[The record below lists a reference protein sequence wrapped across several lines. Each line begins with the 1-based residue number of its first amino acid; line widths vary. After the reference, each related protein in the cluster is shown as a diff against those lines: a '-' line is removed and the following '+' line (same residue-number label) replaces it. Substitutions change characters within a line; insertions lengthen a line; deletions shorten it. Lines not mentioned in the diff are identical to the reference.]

1 MFLNLAQVRPSLKGA
16 LISSSLSK
24 CLRVPARLAR
34 MLRSDKAFKQ
44 AVVTRVLLAPLLVG
58 TSLLMTGC
66 DKPTTY
72 EKIQKHKTL
81 HIITR
86 NAPAVYFQGR
96 HGPMGFE
103 YELAKLFSEQLGVE
117 LDLKVASTR
126 SQILSALDNNY
137 THIASAF
144 MVASEA
150 RSQNYLYSS
159 PYMET
164 TPIVVYRYGSK
175 RPRTTGDLLGKK
187 VGIVSD
193 SYHSHEIEKLKKD
206 YPELDWELLDVES
219 IDLMK
224 MVQDQSLDF
233 AIINSVELDIQQ
245 AYYPRVKKAFAI
257 GDTQQISWYFPK
269 TTDKVLIDK
278 VNAFFARIK
287 EDGTLMHLKERY
299 FGHLEQ
305 LNYVGARTFIRHA
318 NSRLAKY
325 ENSFKDAADKYDLDW
340 KLMAAVG
347 YQESHWRPKAMSP
360 TGVRGLMMLTLPTA
374 KEMGVKNRLDAEQSI
389 VGGTRYFAK
398 MKRRMPERIAEP
410 DRTWLALAAYNVGY
424 GHLEDARI
432 LTEKGG
438 KDPDKWV
445 DVKEF
450 LPLLQKKKYYKQT
463 RYGYARGNEPVI
475 YVQNIRRY
483 YDVLNWMTES
493 QPEEP
498 VVAQSTFRENLID
511 ETPNTP

>member
-1 MFLNLAQVRPSLKGA
+1 MNKTDAVTLSTGGIKALCRALAIVLVCFLGLSACSKPS
-16 LISSSLSK
+16 
-24 CLRVPARLAR
+24 
-34 MLRSDKAFKQ
+34 
-44 AVVTRVLLAPLLVG
+44 
-58 TSLLMTGC
+58 
-66 DKPTTY
+66 TY

-81 HIITR
+81 HVITR
-86 NAPAVYFQGR
+86 NAPAVYFEGR

-103 YELAKLFSEQLGVE
+103 YELAKLFAEDLGVD

-126 SQILSALDNNY
+126 SQILSALDNDY
-137 THIASAF
+137 THIAAAF
-144 MVASEA
+144 MVSSET
-150 RSQNYLYSS
+150 RGQLYQYSK

-164 TPIVVYRYGSK
+164 TPLVVYRYGSK
-175 RPRTTGDLLGKK
+175 RPKSVADILGSRIG
-187 VGIVSD
+187 VVSD
-193 SYHSHEIEKLKKD
+193 SYHRDELDQLKQQ
-206 YPELDWELLDVES
+206 YPELDWQLLDVES

-224 MVQDQSLDF
+224 MVQDKELDY
-233 AIINSVELDIQQ
+233 AVVTSVELDIQQ

-257 GDTQQISWYFPK
+257 GETQAIGWYFPK
-269 TTDKVLIDK
+269 STDQTLVAKA
-278 VNAFFARIK
+278 NAFFSRI
-287 EDGTLMHLKERY
+287 ESDGTLMHLKERY

-318 NSRLAKY
+318 NTRLTRYEDTFKKAAK
-325 ENSFKDAADKYDLDW
+325 KHDLDW
-340 KLMAAVG
+340 RLMAAVG
-347 YQESHWRPKAMSP
+347 YQESHWRPRAMSP

-374 KEMGVKNRLDAEQSI
+374 REMGIKNRLDPESSI
-389 VGGTRYFAK
+389 RGGTGYFAK
-398 MKRRMPERIAEP
+398 IKKRIPERISEP
-410 DRTWLALAAYNVGY
+410 DRTWLALAAYNVGF

-493 QPEEP
+493 QPDEQI
-498 VVAQSTFRENLID
+498 VAQSTFQENMIKLAP
-511 ETPNTP
+511 EAPQSN